1 MGQVASDNIL
11 RLLKK
16 YGVILIVFELLT
28 RFGLTYIISF
38 YYRTFPIEDLSTLN
52 DLNST
57 ISAITY
63 LSCEL
68 VIALIMLNDLDKNK
82 TLTWVIIGLTF
93 FTPWIS
99 IVFLLIWKVVDL
111 KTTDA
116 GQ

>member
-1 MGQVASDNIL
+1 MGQVTSDDIL

-16 YGVILIVFELLT
+16 YGLILIAFELLT
-28 RFGLTYIISF
+28 RLGLTYITRF
-38 YYRTFPIEDLSTLN
+38 YHQTFPIEDLSTLN

-57 ISAITY
+57 ISVLTY
-63 LSCEL
+63 LCCDL

-82 TLTWVIIGLTF
+82 TLTWIIIGLTF

-111 KTTDA
+111 KTKDT
-116 GQ
+116 GE